1 MLLARESVSVPAT
14 IERLGG
20 MQAQLASAP
29 YVGLWTR
36 LKDFQRSDLA
46 TLIENHT
53 VVKATMMRATL
64 HLVTAADYLRFR
76 TTIQPALT
84 EGANAVLKDRNA
96 DFEPAEIIEAAR
108 AYISEKP
115 RSFADIS
122 AMLAELKPECDI
134 GALRYTVRTNLPMVQ
149 VPINKG
155 WSYPGNPEFTLAD
168 SWIGQ
173 SISTEERLEEL
184 IRRYLAAFGP
194 ASIKDM
200 ETWSGLPNLKEAFD
214 MLKPQFVIY
223 MDGKRELFDL
233 PDMPIPPADT
243 SVPERFLPEF
253 DNILL
258 SHQKRIRILAD
269 EYRKQVYLPGLRVAA
284 TILVDGFVRG
294 AWKTET
300 KKGVT
305 TMTIT
310 PFAPLTKQNVAA
322 LTEEGEK
329 LVRFMEPDAKTYS
342 VQFADAG

>member
-1 MLLARESVSVPAT
+1 MLLARESISVPAT

-96 DFEPAEIIEAAR
+96 NFEPAEIIEAAR
-108 AYISEKP
+108 AYISEKS

-184 IRRYLAAFGP
+184 VRRYLAAFGP

-200 ETWSGLPNLKEAFD
+200 ETWSGLPNLKEAFEA
-214 MLKPQFVIY
+214 LKPQLVVY

-233 PDMPIPPADT
+233 PDMPRPSADT
-243 SVPERFLPEF
+243 PVPERFLPEF

-258 SHQKRIRILAD
+258 SHQKRTRILAD

-300 KKGVT
+300 KKGAT
-305 TMTIT
+305 TMTIR
-310 PFAPLTKQNVAA
+310 PFAPLTKQNIAS

-329 LVRFMEPDAKTYS
+329 LVRFVEPDAKTYS